1 MAERLDICAGRK
13 YTDRDGKEKTQWTKI
28 GILFPSKSG
37 EGYSGTLEFLP
48 LTPDEKGG
56 VRIAC
61 FPQRDR
67 KDGGGSGRSSGGTN
81 GGYSDEDY
89 GAKPDDDEIPF

>member
-13 YTDRDGKEKTQWTKI
+13 YADRDGKEKTQWTKI

-61 FPQRDR
+61 FPQRDK

-81 GGYSDEDY
+81 SGYSDEDY